1 MGTDTAAPA
10 RRVKVIACEVLQR
23 EVCACAADSPLVLD
37 LEFLPKGLHDL
48 GRDRMAARI
57 QEALDRVGPERHDR
71 VILVYGLCNMG
82 VEGLRCRVPMTIP
95 RAHDC
100 IALMLGSRARYR
112 EYFDL
117 HPGTYFKSPGWIERD
132 SDPSDASESVVSQ
145 LGISTKREEY
155 VRLYGEENAD
165 FLMESLGAWMRHYD
179 RLALI
184 DTGVGDR
191 EAYRTVSRAA
201 AEADGLAYDE
211 IPGDLALLRRLL
223 HGSADAGAGDT
234 VEADFLTVPPG
245 STIAASLDDAVVR
258 AAAAE
263 VPAAGPSSG
272 A

>member
-1 MGTDTAAPA
+1 M
-10 RRVKVIACEVLQR
+10 KVVACEVLQR

-48 GRDRMAARI
+48 GRERMASRI
-57 QEALDRVGPERHDR
+57 QQALDRADPALHDR

-82 VEGLRCRVPMTIP
+82 VEGLTCRVPMIIP

-132 SDPSDASESVVSQ
+132 SDPTAAPDSVVSQ
-145 LGISTKREEY
+145 LGISTSREEY

-165 FLMESLGAWMRHYD
+165 YLMESLGAWMRHYD

-191 EAYRTVSRAA
+191 EAYRRIAGETAA
-201 AEADGLAYDE
+201 TEGLAYEE
-211 IPGDLALLRRLL
+211 IEGDLRLLRRLL
-223 HGSADAGAGDT
+223 HGAPGD
-234 VEADFLTVPPG
+234 ADFLTVPPG
-245 STIAASLDDAVVR
+245 STIQASLDDTVVR
-258 AAAAE
+258 AAR
-263 VPAAGPSSG
+263 VRT
-272 A
+272 